1 MLSPQAL
8 ADPGLNSAASDMV
21 RRIDADPEKPARIG
35 LASLPLIIEGIVA
48 AVRIFQECKAKGQ
61 PAKTV
66 ARAAKRPVRGRPL
79 RRKLQ
84 AALDELRTD
93 HLENAASLTEFDP
106 YWLDD
111 DSPKHLAKH
120 VIDMALDLPED
131 RLEETQRRAELYLP
145 ATEE

>member
-66 ARAAKRPVRGRPL
+66 ARAVKRPVRGRPL

-84 AALDELRTD
+84 AAMAEVRDR
-93 HLENAASLTEFDP
+93 HLAQASLSELDA
-106 YWLDD
+106 YWADD